1 MKVTVTGIQPTGSL
15 HLGNYLGMI
24 QPALALAEQYEAL
37 YFIADYHALTSMRS
51 GKDIR
56 DLTYEVAATWLA
68 LGLDPAR
75 SILYRQSDVPEV
87 TELAWILD
95 CVTSKGLMNRA
106 HAYKAAVAE
115 NRQHD
120 RDPDTG
126 VNLGLYT
133 YPVLMAADILFPG
146 AHVVPV
152 GLDQRQHIEIAQ
164 DIAEAF
170 NASYG
175 SVLTLPEALIDER
188 VMTIPGIDGR
198 KMSKSYGNASPI
210 LKPTEVLRKAVMRIK
225 TDSRRPEEPKDPE
238 TDVIFQLFRHIA
250 PPAAVDSM
258 AERYRSGRVS
268 YAETKQELF
277 QTLNV
282 RFAVPRERYQQT
294 VADRQAID
302 GILKDGAE
310 RVRAIGTPILSRVRT
325 AIGVGG

>member
-1 MKVTVTGIQPTGSL
+1 M
-15 HLGNYLGMI
+15 
-24 QPALALAEQYEAL
+24 
-37 YFIADYHALTSMRS
+37 
-51 GKDIR
+51 
-56 DLTYEVAATWLA
+56 
-68 LGLDPAR
+68 
-75 SILYRQSDVPEV
+75 
-87 TELAWILD
+87 
-95 CVTSKGLMNRA
+95 
-106 HAYKAAVAE
+106 
-115 NRQHD
+115 
-120 RDPDTG
+120 
-126 VNLGLYT
+126 NLGLYT

-152 GLDQRQHIEIAQ
+152 GLDQRQHVEIAQ

-175 SVLTLPEALIDER
+175 SILTLPEALIDEHM
-188 VMTIPGIDGR
+188 MTIPGIDGR
-198 KMSKSYGNASPI
+198 KMSKSYGNAIPI
-210 LKPTEVLRKAVMRIK
+210 LRPSEVLRKAVMRIK
-225 TDSRRPEEPKDPE
+225 TDSRCPEEPKDPE